1 MVKINY
7 IRKALSF
14 LHSEMELL
22 KLKIQYPER
31 FSLTE
36 ELSFKSE
43 LYVIPKTKG
52 LGIIGL
58 AELVMSI
65 FLSKEIKN
73 RNGKP
78 ASLVQLARAFEYVF
92 NCNFGSIYD
101 KQAEVYNRKSCN
113 LTKSLDFL
121 KGSLERSR
129 KIKPLKH
136 VITSYSIHY
145 TKLYDAGLSSKE

>member
-1 MVKINY
+1 M
-7 IRKALSF
+7 SF

-43 LYVIPKTKG
+43 LYVIPKAKG

-58 AELVMSI
+58 AELVISI

-101 KQAEVYNRKSCN
+101 KQAEVYNRKFCN

-121 KGSLERSR
+121 KGSLERGR
-129 KIKPLKH
+129 KINLLKQNE
-136 VITSYSIHY
+136 
-145 TKLYDAGLSSKE
+145 KE

>member
-1 MVKINY
+1 MIKFNY

-65 FLSKEIKN
+65 FLSKEIKTETVN
-73 RNGKP
+73 LHLWCNWQELLNMFSIAILEAYTISRQRFIIEN
-78 ASLVQLARAFEYVF
+78 LV
-92 NCNFGSIYD
+92 
-101 KQAEVYNRKSCN
+101 
-113 LTKSLDFL
+113 T
-121 KGSLERSR
+121 
-129 KIKPLKH
+129 
-136 VITSYSIHY
+136 
-145 TKLYDAGLSSKE
+145 

>member
-1 MVKINY
+1 MIKFNY

-43 LYVIPKTKG
+43 LYVIPKAKG

-65 FLSKEIKN
+65 FLSKEVLRQIWCKITVL
-73 RNGKP
+73 K
-78 ASLVQLARAFEYVF
+78 ST
-92 NCNFGSIYD
+92 SIID
-101 KQAEVYNRKSCN
+101 LLC
-113 LTKSLDFL
+113 
-121 KGSLERSR
+121 
-129 KIKPLKH
+129 
-136 VITSYSIHY
+136 
-145 TKLYDAGLSSKE
+145 

>member
-1 MVKINY
+1 
-7 IRKALSF
+7 
-14 LHSEMELL
+14 MELL

-43 LYVIPKTKG
+43 LYVIPKAKG

-121 KGSLERSR
+121 KGSMERSR
-129 KIKPLKH
+129 KIKPLKQNE
-136 VITSYSIHY
+136 
-145 TKLYDAGLSSKE
+145 KE